1 MRFNKVKCKVLHLGW
16 SNPRYVYRREE
27 LTESSSAEK
36 ELGIVMDEMM
46 DMSQQCALAAWKV
59 NYTLGCIKRGVTN
72 GAREGI
78 VPLKNCV
85 QAWGPQHKKD
95 VELLEWVQRR
105 AMNTIKGLEHP
116 SYEERWRE
124 LGWRRKGSRRAFQYL
139 GSTYKQEGD

>member
-1 MRFNKVKCKVLHLGW
+1 MSPLCSAPVKLHLE
-16 SNPRYVYRREE
+16 Y
-27 LTESSSAEK
+27 
-36 ELGIVMDEMM
+36 
-46 DMSQQCALAAWKV
+46 
-59 NYTLGCIKRGVTN
+59 CI
-72 GAREGI
+72 E
-78 VPLKNCV
+78 
-85 QAWGPQHKKD
+85 AWGPQHKKD